1 MPIAELRIEHLRC
14 IDTATLEPDPR
25 FNVIAGANGAGKT
38 TVLEAIF
45 LLGRG
50 RSFRAPRLG
59 AAIQTGQE
67 RASLFA
73 RVAEAGSGEHRLG
86 LAIERSRSEIRV
98 DGTGGNS
105 ADLVAALP
113 VQLIDPQIHELIQG
127 GPGERRRFLDWGV
140 FHVKHEFRTAWPR
153 FRRALAQ
160 RNAALRQG
168 LPAEA
173 VGAWDRDLLAA
184 ATAVDASRRAYLDA
198 AGPVLAETAEQLLDL
213 PASFEFRSGWPQ
225 DKGLDV
231 ALRDSLERDRAM
243 GSTQVGPHRAELLVS
258 VDAHPARHRLSRG
271 QQKLCAAAL
280 VLGQGR
286 YVKQAM
292 NRELTLLV
300 DEPAAELDAE
310 HLARLFAAIQSLS
323 AQVFITALDP
333 QALGI
338 SGQPRVFH
346 VERGEVGILV

>member
-1 MPIAELRIEHLRC
+1 MPVLELRIERLRC
-14 IDTATLEPDPR
+14 LNEARLEPDPR
-25 FNVIAGANGAGKT
+25 LNVIAGTNGAGKT
-38 TVLEAIF
+38 TVLEAIY

-50 RSFRAPRLG
+50 RSFRAPRLS
-59 AAIQTGQE
+59 AAIQTGQD
-67 RASLFA
+67 RANLFA
-73 RVAEAGSGEHRLG
+73 RVEESGATEHRLG
-86 LAIERSRSEIRV
+86 LAIERNRSEIRV
-98 DGTGGNS
+98 DGATGNS

-140 FHVKHEFRTAWPR
+140 FHVKHDFRLAWPR

-168 LPAEA
+168 LPANA
-173 VGAWDRDLLAA
+173 VGAWDQDFLAA
-184 ATAVDASRRAYLDA
+184 AAVVDTTRRDYLA
-198 AGPVLAETAEQLLDL
+198 AAEPLLATTAEQLLDL
-213 PASFEFRSGWPQ
+213 PASFEFRSGWAR
-225 DKGLDV
+225 DKALDE

-258 VDAHPARHRLSRG
+258 VDEHPARHRLSRG

-286 YVKQAM
+286 FVKQAM
-292 NRELTLLV
+292 NRELALLV

-310 HLARLFAAIQSLS
+310 HLARLFQAIESLG

-338 SGQPRVFH
+338 SGDSRVFH

>member
-1 MPIAELRIEHLRC
+1 MCLLELRIERLRC
-14 IDTATLEPDPR
+14 LDAATLEPDPR
-25 FNVIAGANGAGKT
+25 LNVIAGANGAGKT
-38 TVLEAIF
+38 TVLEAIY

-50 RSFRAPRLG
+50 RSFRAPRLS
-59 AAIQTGQE
+59 AVIQTGQD
-67 RASLFA
+67 RANLFA
-73 RVAEAGSGEHRLG
+73 RVQEEGATERRMG
-86 LAIERSRSEIRV
+86 LAIERSRSEVRV
-98 DGTGGNS
+98 DGSAGTS
-105 ADLVAALP
+105 ADLVGALP

-140 FHVKHEFRTAWPR
+140 FHVKHEFRLAWPR

-168 LPAEA
+168 LPANA
-173 VGAWDRDLLAA
+173 VGAWDQDLLEAA
-184 ATAVDASRRAYLDA
+184 LVVDASRRAYLDA
-198 AGPVLAETAEQLLDL
+198 AGPLLAETAEQLLDL
-213 PASFEFRSGWPQ
+213 PASFEFRSGWPR
-225 DKGLDV
+225 DKALEE

-258 VDAHPARHRLSRG
+258 VDSHPARHRLSRG

-286 YVKQAM
+286 FVRKAM

-300 DEPAAELDAE
+300 DEPAAELDSD
-310 HLARLFAAIQSLS
+310 HLGRLFDAIQTLG
-323 AQVFITALDP
+323 AQVFITALEPD
-333 QALGI
+333 ALGI
-338 SGQPRVFH
+338 SGESRVFH

>member
-1 MPIAELRIEHLRC
+1 MPVGQLRIERLRC
-14 IDTATLEPDPR
+14 LDGAQLEPDPQL
-25 FNVIAGANGAGKT
+25 NVIAGANGAGKT
-38 TVLEAIF
+38 TVLEALY

-50 RSFRAPRLG
+50 RSFRAPRLS
-59 AAIQTGQE
+59 AVIQTDQD

-73 RVAEAGSGEHRLG
+73 RVDESGSSGHRLG
-86 LAIERSRSEIRV
+86 LAIERSRSEVRI
-98 DGTGGNS
+98 DGAAGNA

-140 FHVKHEFRTAWPR
+140 FHVKHDFRVAWPR

-168 LPAEA
+168 LPANA
-173 VGAWDRDLLAA
+173 VSAWDQDLLEAA
-184 ATAVDASRRAYLDA
+184 AVVDASRRGYLQSV
-198 AGPVLAETAEQLLDL
+198 GPLLAETAGQLLDL
-213 PASFEFRSGWPQ
+213 SASFEFRSGWAQ
-225 DKGLDV
+225 DKALDES
-231 ALRDSLERDRAM
+231 LRDSLERDRAM

-258 VDAHPARHRLSRG
+258 VDDHPARHRLSRG

-286 YVKQAM
+286 FVKQAM

-300 DEPAAELDAE
+300 DEPAAELDSD
-310 HLARLFAAIQSLS
+310 HLGRLFEAILAAG
-323 AQVFITALDP
+323 AQVFITALEP
-333 QALGI
+333 EALGI
-338 SGQPRVFH
+338 SSECRVFH
-346 VERGEVGILV
+346 VEHGEVRILV